1 MRVGGKPQGLLL
13 RAWLGKAEANGKRMA
28 FMGEQGKEGERRHP
42 CSVNELLLGGRAG
55 RTKPIDDNASQEKP
69 QFWKR
74 KPSLVKVH
82 MLLLA
87 HLSREPIPTALQ
99 PDLKFV
105 LEKALPLLDEMV
117 KIAAL
122 PRSPHGFGW
131 LAPTLGSVEMMQ
143 CIVQAVP
150 MSLRKT
156 IGQGGKVR
164 GPPPRDAFATL

>member
-1 MRVGGKPQGLLL
+1 MPSQAGL
-13 RAWLGKAEANGKRMA
+13 
-28 FMGEQGKEGERRHP
+28 GE
-42 CSVNELLLGGRAG
+42 
-55 RTKPIDDNASQEKP
+55 QEKP

-74 KPSLVKVH
+74 KPSLIKVH
-82 MLLLA
+82 MLLFA
-87 HLSREPIPTALQ
+87 HLSREPIPAGLQ

-122 PRSPHGFGW
+122 PRPPLGFGW
-131 LAPTLGSVEMMQ
+131 LAPTLGSIEMMQ

-156 IGQGGKVR
+156 IGQGAKVR
-164 GPPPRDAFATL
+164 VPPIQEAFTA